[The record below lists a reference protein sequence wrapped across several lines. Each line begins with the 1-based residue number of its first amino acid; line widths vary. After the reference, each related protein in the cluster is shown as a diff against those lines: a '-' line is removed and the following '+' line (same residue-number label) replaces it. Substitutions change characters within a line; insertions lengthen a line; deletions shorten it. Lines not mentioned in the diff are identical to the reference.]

1 MNFSIKL
8 KGEDEYVFSD
18 GHNVWSSINYQK
30 SNSRSLMISFGNA
43 KIEIQG
49 EIFEI
54 TEEKITKMLTQYTH
68 LSLFDKEKKLL
79 SKATILPKKDAK
91 GTVFEYNGKTYKFSA
106 KNNFSTSYA
115 WKDSND
121 QIVMSFKTIKGFP
134 VMKEMSIETN
144 LDFKT
149 KETLLL
155 ALWGFYLMPKNRDK
169 MIGIITIIGIIVGS
183 IFVLFHILDIF
194 GVFDLGSV
202 LEYIYYY
209 L

>member
-30 SNSRSLMISFGNA
+30 SNSRSIVISFGNA
-43 KIEIQG
+43 KIEMQG

-54 TEEKITKMLTQYTH
+54 TEEKITKMLSQYTY

-91 GTVFEYNGKTYKFSA
+91 GTMLEYNGKIYKFSS
-106 KNNFSTSYA
+106 KNIFSTSYA

-134 VMKEMSIETN
+134 VMKEVSTETS
-144 LDFKT
+144 LDFKN

-155 ALWGFYLMPKNRDK
+155 AMWGFYLIPKNRNK
-169 MIGIITIIGIIVGS
+169 MIGIINIISIIVGS
-183 IFVLFHILDIF
+183 ILVLSHILDIF
-194 GVFDLGSV
+194 GILDLDNV
-202 LEYIYYY
+202 LEYIY
-209 L
+209 

>member
-8 KGEDEYVFSD
+8 KGTDEYVFSD
-18 GHNVWSSINYQK
+18 GHNVWSSINYLK
-30 SNSRSLMISFGNA
+30 SNSRSLMVPFGNA

-49 EIFEI
+49 EVFEI
-54 TEEKITKMLTQYTH
+54 TEEKITKMLSQFTN

-79 SKATILPKKDAK
+79 SKATILPKRDAK
-91 GTVFEYNGKTYKFSA
+91 GTVFEYNGKSYKFSA

-134 VMKEMSIETN
+134 IMKEVSIETN

-149 KETLLL
+149 HDNL
-155 ALWGFYLMPKNRDK
+155 
-169 MIGIITIIGIIVGS
+169 IIR
-183 IFVLFHILDIF
+183 IFPRI
-194 GVFDLGSV
+194 
-202 LEYIYYY
+202 
-209 L
+209 